1 MRDTEMGLYKVSA
14 AFRERISDL
23 KSWTM
28 GPDLFKQFP
37 ELYADIPASST
48 VPRSIRDGSQLR
60 SKKPDEEVITSAVS
74 TSDSYSKIATFDPMT
89 MENMFSLGG

>member
-1 MRDTEMGLYKVSA
+1 MRDTEMGLYKVSP

-48 VPRSIRDGSQLR
+48 VPRSISDGSQLH
-60 SKKPDEEVITSAVS
+60 SKKPDEETITSAVS
-74 TSDSYSKIATFDPMT
+74 ASDSYSKIVTFDPMT
-89 MENMFSLGG
+89 MENMLSLRG

>member
-1 MRDTEMGLYKVSA
+1 MRDTETGLYKVSP

-48 VPRSIRDGSQLR
+48 VPRSIRDGSQLH

-89 MENMFSLGG
+89 MENMFPLGG

>member
-1 MRDTEMGLYKVSA
+1 MRDTEMGLYKVSP

-28 GPDLFKQFP
+28 GPDLFKRFP

-48 VPRSIRDGSQLR
+48 VPRSICDGSQLH
-60 SKKPDEEVITSAVS
+60 SKKPDEEMITSAVL
-74 TSDSYSKIATFDPMT
+74 TSDSYSKTATFDPV
-89 MENMFSLGG
+89 MENVSSLRG

>member
-1 MRDTEMGLYKVSA
+1 MRDTEMGLYKVSP

-48 VPRSIRDGSQLR
+48 VPGSIRDGSQLR
-60 SKKPDEEVITSAVS
+60 SKPDEEVITSAVS
-74 TSDSYSKIATFDPMT
+74 TSDSYSKIATFEPMT
-89 MENMFSLGG
+89 MENMFPLGG